1 MSEDPWRQYGKDLIG
16 GYVGWFWDQVN
27 ELEKK
32 YLRCFWTGLV
42 FSLLATMF
50 AAMPKTLSAGLTLHG
65 EDLVGWLVVVFS
77 SLATFFNVTLVPRYK
92 GLLDDRDKG
101 RIRLDT
107 IRQRFEVAN
116 FATEARQ
123 ELDKMIGEIAAVEND
138 LGGVTKMESAPF
150 RKE

>member
-1 MSEDPWRQYGKDLIG
+1 M
-16 GYVGWFWDQVN
+16 N

-77 SLATFFNVTLVPRYK
+77 SLATFFNVTLV
-92 GLLDDRDKG
+92 
-101 RIRLDT
+101 
-107 IRQRFEVAN
+107 
-116 FATEARQ
+116 
-123 ELDKMIGEIAAVEND
+123 
-138 LGGVTKMESAPF
+138 
-150 RKE
+150 